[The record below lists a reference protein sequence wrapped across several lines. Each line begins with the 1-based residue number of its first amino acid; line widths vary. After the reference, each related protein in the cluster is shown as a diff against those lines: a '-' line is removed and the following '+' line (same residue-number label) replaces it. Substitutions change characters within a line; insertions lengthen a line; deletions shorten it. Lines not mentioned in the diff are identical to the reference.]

1 MTVADVIHPLE
12 IWAERSRR
20 SMMTWSMRCPSAAPK
35 NGVRERLAA
44 CQEAGVDTVV
54 IGLAFLAHTAQ
65 LHQVE
70 LLSTLV
76 AQ

>member
-1 MTVADVIHPLE
+1 
-12 IWAERSRR
+12 
-20 SMMTWSMRCPSAAPK
+20 MTWSMRCPSAAPK